1 MRLALSVLD
10 LAPVAAGRRAADALA
25 GTVALARRAEAL
37 GFARFWVAE
46 HHDSPSVASTAPE
59 TLVAHVAA
67 RTRRIRVG
75 AGGVMLPNH
84 APLAVAERF
93 GMLEALHPGR
103 IDLGLGRDSGASA
116 RVGALLRRADPDR
129 FAEHVAELRGHLG
142 SGHAGIRAVAG
153 KHAVPQLW
161 MLGSSD
167 AGARTAAEL
176 GLPFVFAAHFHPH
189 LTEPA
194 LALYRERFVASDV
207 AARPQVIVCAGVV
220 MGHSD
225 EEAARLA
232 LPGGVGTLWR
242 RQGRPAAL
250 PSPAVADAIVR
261 RLRGAERAVVRDAI
275 GRLFVGSPATVVA
288 GLSRLVE
295 RSGADELMVTSPLAD
310 AAARAAGLEHIAA
323 AFGSPSGQPAPDG
336 AGRRDD
342 AAAQS
347 GAPLRSQ
354 HG

>member
-1 MRLALSVLD
+1 MASALSVLD
-10 LAPVAAGRRAADALA
+10 LSPVAAGRSAAHALA

-46 HHDSPSVASTAPE
+46 HHDSPSIASTAPE

-67 RTRRIRVG
+67 RTRAIRVG

-103 IDLGLGRDSGASA
+103 IDLGVGRDSGASA
-116 RVGALLRRADPDR
+116 PVGALLRRADPDE
-129 FAEHVAELRGHLG
+129 FAQQVAELRAYVR

-153 KHAVPQLW
+153 EHTVPQLW
-161 MLGSSD
+161 MLGSSE
-167 AGARTAAEL
+167 AGARTAAAL

-194 LALYRERFVASDV
+194 LELYRERFVASDL
-207 AARPQVIVCAGVV
+207 AGRPQVIVCAGVV
-220 MGHSD
+220 IGETD

-232 LPGGVGTLWR
+232 LPGGVATLWR

-250 PSPAVADAIVR
+250 PSPSVAEAIVR
-261 RLRGAERAVVRDAI
+261 RLRGAELAVVRDAI

-295 RSGADELMVTSPLAD
+295 RSGADELMITSPLAD
-310 AAARAAGLEHIAA
+310 ADARARGLEHVAA
-323 AFGSPSGQPAPDG
+323 ATIWK
-336 AGRRDD
+336 
-342 AAAQS
+342 
-347 GAPLRSQ
+347 